1 MVSFNAIAITA
12 NCPDNKLVKSCANVY
27 ICIHEST
34 LQFTSCARVTHAT
47 HKNDNSFPCF
57 VCIKYSYMCASMGL
71 M

>member
-1 MVSFNAIAITA
+1 M
-12 NCPDNKLVKSCANVY
+12 Y
-27 ICIHEST
+27 IHEST
-34 LQFTSCARVTHAT
+34 LQFTSRARVTHAT